1 MHKVLAVIRRE
12 FVERVRQ
19 RWFWIMALLGPVL
32 FGAIFYLPTLL
43 GRGGGLKHIAVIDGT
58 TTDFGVQ
65 ITDRLNRPG
74 PQGGT
79 SFAAARIAAPGLT
92 DTVRI
97 IDSLKHEAEAKRL
110 DGFLIVTN
118 ATVDSGKAEYR
129 ADNVSSFATNGALDN
144 ALTELV
150 NAVRLEREG
159 VDPEVVKRAR
169 VQITLATQKLAGAG
183 QGASA
188 AQSFS
193 LAYFMAF
200 ILYFAI
206 LVYGINVMSS
216 VLEEKTSKVVEVLVS
231 SLRPFQLMLGKVLG
245 VGAVSIF
252 QFVIWGV
259 SGRFLFAQRQ
269 KLIGN
274 AAGAGGD
281 SGSFFQIPH
290 ISGETA
296 FVFAAYFIG
305 GFLLYSAMF
314 AAVGAMSSNEQEAR
328 QTQQPVMY
336 LLVASYLSM
345 FAMINDPGST
355 LSVTLSL
362 IPFSAPIAMPV
373 RWAAGNLPLSEVGLS
388 LGILFVSI
396 IAVTWVASR
405 IYRVGILMTGKRPS
419 VKELVRW
426 VRTA

>member
-1 MHKVLAVIRRE
+1 MRKILAVIRRE

-19 RWFWIMALLGPVL
+19 RWFWVMALLGPII

-43 GRGGGLKHIAVIDGT
+43 GRGGGVKHIAVIDGT
-58 TTDFGVQ
+58 TSDFGVQ
-65 ITDRLNRPG
+65 ITERLNKPV
-74 PQGGT
+74 PQGRT
-79 SFAAARIAAPGLT
+79 SFVAIRLPAAPGLE
-92 DTVRI
+92 
-97 IDSLKHEAEAKRL
+97 DSLATEVGAKRL
-110 DGFLIVTN
+110 DGFLIVSN

-129 ADNVSSFATNGALDN
+129 ADNVSSFATNGALEGS
-144 ALTELV
+144 LTELV

-159 VDPEVVKRAR
+159 VNPEVVARAR
-169 VQITLATQKLAGAG
+169 IQITLTTNKLAGGKKTGQSAG
-183 QGASA
+183 E
-188 AQSFS
+188 SFT

-216 VLEEKTSKVVEVLVS
+216 VLEEKTSRVVEVLVS

-259 SGRFLFAQRQ
+259 SGRLLVSQRQ
-269 KLIGN
+269 RLIGDAAN
-274 AAGAGGD
+274 AGD
-281 SGSFFQIPH
+281 GGSFWQIPH
-290 ISGETA
+290 ITGETA
-296 FVFAAYFIG
+296 LVFVAYFIG

-362 IPFSAPIAMPV
+362 IPFSSPIAMPV
-373 RWAAGNLPLSEVGLS
+373 RWAAGNLPLSEVALS

-396 IAVTWVASR
+396 LGVTWVASR

-419 VKELVRW
+419 IKELVRW
-426 VRTA
+426 VRAA

>member
-1 MHKVLAVIRRE
+1 MRKVLAVIRRE
-12 FVERVRQ
+12 FIERVRQ
-19 RWFWIMALLGPVL
+19 RWFWVMALLGPVF

-43 GRGGGLKHIAVIDGT
+43 SRGGGVKHIVVIDGT

-65 ITDRLNRPG
+65 ITTRLNRQD
-74 PQGGT
+74 PQGRT
-79 SFAAARIAAPGLT
+79 SFVAVRLPAAPRLE
-92 DTVRI
+92 
-97 IDSLKHEAEAKRL
+97 DSLTAEVAAKRL

-118 ATVDSGKAEYR
+118 ATVDSGQAEYR
-129 ADNVSSFATNGALDN
+129 ADNVSSFATNGALDG

-169 VQITLATQKLAGAG
+169 VQINLATHKLGGAAS
-183 QGASA
+183 GASA

-216 VLEEKTSKVVEVLVS
+216 VLEEKTSRVVEVLVS
-231 SLRPFQLMLGKVLG
+231 SLRPFQLMLGKVFG

-259 SGRFLFAQRQ
+259 SARLLFAQRQ
-269 KLIGN
+269 RLVGS
-274 AAGAGGD
+274 GGD
-281 SGSFFQIPH
+281 AADSGALFQIPH

-296 FVFAAYFIG
+296 FVFVAYFIG

-388 LGILFVSI
+388 LAILFVSI

>member
-1 MHKVLAVIRRE
+1 MRKILAVIRRE
-12 FVERVRQ
+12 FIERVRQ
-19 RWFWIMALLGPVL
+19 RWFWVMALLGPVI
-32 FGAIFYLPTLL
+32 FGALFYLPTLL
-43 GRGGGLKHIAVIDGT
+43 GRGGGVKHIVVIDGT
-58 TTDFGVQ
+58 TTNFGAQ
-65 ITDRLNRPG
+65 ITARLNQPE
-74 PQGGT
+74 PQGRT
-79 SFAAARIAAPGLT
+79 SFVAVRLAIPGLV
-92 DTVRI
+92 DTLRP
-97 IDSLKHEAEAKRL
+97 IDSLKQEVAAKRL
-110 DGFLIVTN
+110 DGFLIVSN
-118 ATVDSGKAEYR
+118 ATVDSGTAEFR
-129 ADNVSSFATNGALDN
+129 ADNVSSFSTNGALDA

-159 VDPEVVKRAR
+159 VDPKVVQRAR
-169 VQITLATQKLAGAG
+169 VQISLATHKLGGAG
-183 QGASA
+183 SGASA

-216 VLEEKTSKVVEVLVS
+216 VLEEKTSRVVEVLVS

-252 QFVIWGV
+252 QFLIWGV
-259 SGRFLFAQRQ
+259 SGRLLVAQRQ
-269 KLIGN
+269 RLIGSD
-274 AAGAGGD
+274 AGDGG
-281 SGSFFQIPH
+281 SPFQIPH
-290 ISGETA
+290 VSGETA
-296 FVFAAYFIG
+296 LVFIAYFIG

-345 FAMINDPGST
+345 FAMINDPSST

-362 IPFSAPIAMPV
+362 IPFSSPIAMPV

-388 LGILFVSI
+388 LAILFVSI
-396 IAVTWVASR
+396 IGVTWVASR

-419 VKELVRW
+419 IKELVRW